1 MQRLLTSLVT
11 FMKNSLHIT
20 YDEAAQ
26 EILFYKVLADG
37 KREFAIKVPLSL
49 YQEKLPDEAE
59 RVMGATIFAFFDR
72 WADVKIGIRE
82 YAIEARESLAD
93 MRRDIVKR
101 ANDGDADAQYQIAME
116 CFDSGVLNRAKAK
129 IEEAEVWLNKA
140 SANGS
145 IQAAEYLSKHWERDK
160 ASALRAMS

>member
-1 MQRLLTSLVT
+1 MVI
-11 FMKNSLHIT
+11 FMKNSLLIT

-49 YQEKLPDEAE
+49 YQEKSPDEAE
-59 RVMGATIFAFFDR
+59 QVMGATIFAFLDR
-72 WADVKIGIRE
+72 WADVKIGVRD
-82 YAIEARESLAD
+82 YALEARESLAD
-93 MRRDIVKR
+93 MRRDIAKR

-116 CFDSGVLNRAKAK
+116 CFDSGVLSRTKTK

-145 IQAAEYLSKHWERDK
+145 IQATEYLSKHWERDK

>member
-1 MQRLLTSLVT
+1 MNTNNLL
-11 FMKNSLHIT
+11 IT
-20 YDEAAQ
+20 YDEATR
-26 EILFYKVLADG
+26 EICFFRVLADG

-49 YQEKLPDEAE
+49 YQEKLPDQAE
-59 RVMGATIFAFFDR
+59 QVMGATVFAFFDR

-82 YAIEARESLAD
+82 YAREAKESLAD
-93 MRRDIVKR
+93 MRRDVAQR
-101 ANDGDADAQYQIAME
+101 ANDGDADAQYQMAIE

-129 IEEAEVWLNKA
+129 IEEAEAWLKKA

-145 IQAAEYLSKHWERDK
+145 LQATEYLNKHWERDK